1 MVRANGPAPGR
12 VMILL
17 LALIPVVA
25 LCQTAPAPTAQP
37 PAGKVIGPD
46 NGVNLIP
53 VPNPTPE
60 MGTPVVQPP
69 TANQPQVTAPQPDA
83 SVAALP
89 QAAATPASAGAL
101 YTGLPRF
108 GAEVFAGNRIMP
120 MPTVEQPQDVRE
132 PLGSPLANIPVSPD
146 YLIGPADRLHVEI
159 WSQNRQ
165 HATLDPVVAADGY
178 ITLPVIGKVTVSGK
192 TLAQV
197 QDLIATQATKFYTQ
211 PRIVLELVRPRVL
224 DVYVIGDVMQ
234 PGKFSLPGNATLFA
248 ALYAAGGPS
257 DTGSYRKIRLLRNGQ
272 PDHVVDLYQFLMYG
286 KRDADKLLQAG
297 DTVFVPPAGTEIGVA
312 GAVRRPA
319 RYELLDGATLQDA
332 IDMASGFRR
341 DAYAKSVEIWR
352 PDQARMWNLMLQAD
366 ASTAADRGKL
376 ALADGDL
383 VNVATLV
390 EDLANTVELR
400 GPVRR
405 PGVYQVTPGLTV
417 RKLVELAQGPTD
429 KALIQHAT
437 IQRLNDKFE
446 YELVTF
452 SLEDALS
459 GKDDRTLQPRDI
471 VTLYLKDEVLS
482 SAVVSITGQVRKPG
496 EYPFVEKMTV
506 QELVMQAGDLL
517 PGAYTERAELLRVRP
532 DQRLQIV
539 PVNLAEAARGVAEAN
554 LVLQRGDTL
563 NVLPRSS
570 VTEDSLVHVDGF
582 VRSPGTYARYEGMKA
597 SDAIMASGGLR
608 PEAGGTIQ
616 YTPGRFSGASSSQLL
631 AVRPTATGV
640 CVEPDM
646 VLKDDDRLGVIGA
659 TDFTTVPPVAAIE
672 GRVVK
677 PGSYALNLGDPGK
690 RQGDTVYDIIQ
701 RANGLMDDANP
712 KGIVVY
718 RIRTEVLPNDRQ
730 SDLNQVLAMLNRE
743 LPGSGTSVLSASEQ
757 QEVIGNQVGR
767 QVSKLLGTQNGAV
780 LVTPPRMLSIG
791 QWISA
796 VPVDGQKLMESEG
809 REGNLELHRGDIV
822 RIPKKV
828 DFVTVIGSVN
838 SPGAMQLLAG
848 YPFDLV
854 KKAGGATPD
863 ANLGR
868 MIVVR
873 ANGSASPAK
882 KTTVIEAGDILIVP
896 SEHMFKRVKTASTS
910 ILRDIVSL
918 TAAALIF

>member
-1 MVRANGPAPGR
+1 MVRANGPAFGR

-25 LCQTAPAPTAQP
+25 LSQTAPAPPAQP

-60 MGTPVVQPP
+60 LGAPTVQPP
-69 TANQPQVTAPQPDA
+69 EAQTQAP
-83 SVAALP
+83 P
-89 QAAATPASAGAL
+89 QAAATPASAAAL
-101 YTGLPRF
+101 YTGLVRF
-108 GAEVFAGNRIMP
+108 GAEVFAGNRIIP
-120 MPTVEQPQDVRE
+120 MPTEQPQDVRE

-165 HATLDPVVAADGY
+165 HATVEALVAADGY
-178 ITLPVIGKVTVSGK
+178 ITLPVLGKVTVSGK
-192 TLAQV
+192 TLAEV
-197 QDLIATQATKFYTQ
+197 QDLIATQATKFYAQ
-211 PRIVLELVRPRVL
+211 PRIVLELVRPRVT
-224 DVYVIGDVMQ
+224 DAYVIGDVMQ
-234 PGKFSLPGNATLFA
+234 PGKFTLPGNATVFA

-272 PDHVVDLYQFLMYG
+272 QDRVVDLYQFLMYG
-286 KRDADKLLQAG
+286 KRDADTLLQAG
-297 DTVFVPPAGTEIGVA
+297 DTVFVPPAGIEIGVA

-352 PDQARMWNLMLQAD
+352 PDQQRMWNLMLQAD
-366 ASTAADRGKL
+366 ASTSAERGKL

-429 KALIQHAT
+429 KAHIQHAT

-446 YELVTF
+446 YELIPF
-452 SLEDALS
+452 NLQDALS

-471 VTLYLKDEVLS
+471 VTVYLKDEVLS

-506 QELVMQAGDLL
+506 QELVLLAGDLL
-517 PGAYTERAELLRVRP
+517 PGALTERAELLRVRP
-532 DQRLQIV
+532 DQRLQII
-539 PVNLAEAARGVAEAN
+539 PLNLVDAARGVAEAN
-554 LVLQRGDTL
+554 VVLQRGDTL

-570 VTEDSLVHVDGF
+570 VVEDSLVHVDGF
-582 VRSPGTYARYEGMKA
+582 VRSPGSYARYEGMKA

-608 PEAGGTIQ
+608 PDAGSSVQ

-631 AVRPTATGV
+631 AVKPTATGV
-640 CVEPDM
+640 SVEPDIL
-646 VLKDDDRLGVIGA
+646 LKDDDRLGVIGA

-677 PGSYALNLGDPGK
+677 PGSYALNLGEPGK
-690 RQGDTVYDIIQ
+690 REGDTVYDLIQ
-701 RANGLMDDANP
+701 RADGLMEDANP

-718 RIRTEVLPNDRQ
+718 RVRTELVSKDRMA
-730 SDLNQVLAMLNRE
+730 DLNQVLAMLNRE
-743 LPGSGTSVLSASEQ
+743 VPGASGSVLSTSQ
-757 QEVIGNQVGR
+757 QQDIMGQQVGR
-767 QVSKLLGTQNGAV
+767 QVSKLLGTQDGAV
-780 LVTPPRMLSIG
+780 LVTPPRMLSVG
-791 QWISA
+791 QWINA
-796 VPVDGQKLMESEG
+796 VPIDGAKLMASKG

-838 SPGAMQLLAG
+838 SPGALQSMAG
-848 YPFDLV
+848 YPLDLV
-854 KKAGGATPD
+854 KEAGGPTPD

-873 ANGSASPAK
+873 ANGSASPATK
-882 KTTVIEAGDILIVP
+882 DTLIEAGDVLIVP

-918 TAAALIF
+918 AAAALIF